1 MFAQPQNVYHNPTPR
16 RFRTRCGASK
26 NAYTSMHTLSDK
38 NSRSISEIKTN
49 KPFHILAFEKNGVE
63 GIYSIAERHKNG
75 VEVNHIVAFHTFD
88 EAFRYKTL
96 LEADTDFNPFIQF
109 VSKYELNHAC
119 NVGNYKC
126 RVVNRGTLV
135 VPPSKTLEITDWEK
149 EMDM

>member
-26 NAYTSMHTLSDK
+26 NAYTSMHTLSDE

-49 KPFHILAFEKNGVE
+49 KPFHILAVEKNGVE

-96 LEADTDFNPFIQF
+96 LEADTDFNLFIQF

-149 EMDM
+149 EMDI